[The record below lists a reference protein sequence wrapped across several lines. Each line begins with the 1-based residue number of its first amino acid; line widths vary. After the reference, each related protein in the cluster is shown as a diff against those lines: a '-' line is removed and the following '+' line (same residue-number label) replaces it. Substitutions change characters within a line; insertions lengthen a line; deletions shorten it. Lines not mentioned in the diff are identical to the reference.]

1 MVNPAITAALIA
13 ASRQEDVAQ
22 KIEARLKTARALSAA
37 TAVALELKDKE
48 QELLDQALAAGSV
61 KQTSD
66 GRLYLNER
74 VIADRKEGQGFMAL
88 LILLAVASVL
98 ASVVALAAQ
107 SGGRPLTEGRAEW
120 QRPRA

>member
-13 ASRQEDVAQ
+13 ASRQEEQ
-22 KIEARLKTARALSAA
+22 KVEARLKTARALSAA

-48 QELLDQALAAGSV
+48 QDLLDQALAAGSV

-98 ASVVALAAQ
+98 ASAAVLL
-107 SGGRPLTEGRAEW
+107 SRSAG
-120 QRPRA
+120 

>member
-48 QELLDQALAAGSV
+48 QDLLDQAVAAGSV

-107 SGGRPLTEGRAEW
+107 SGG
-120 QRPRA
+120 